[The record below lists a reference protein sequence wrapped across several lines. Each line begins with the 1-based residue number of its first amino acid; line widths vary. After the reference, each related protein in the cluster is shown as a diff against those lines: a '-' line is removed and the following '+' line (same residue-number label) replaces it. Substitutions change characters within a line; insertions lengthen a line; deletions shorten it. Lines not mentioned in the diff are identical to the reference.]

1 MMISCGTCW
10 AHGDACALRRF
21 SICVS
26 PAIRARCQH
35 PRDRP
40 GTRQIPR
47 DAFAQRPGRAPREPL
62 LSVKVAVFVRR
73 LVERPRRARRHAC
86 ARAPGRAALA
96 RRSCS
101 ACVGALAR
109 PRDAEVKCALDFCR
123 RSSFVSRVF
132 SSVVPCGARKRRAH
146 RDGPPLARRARARAH
161 HGWFITAAVE
171 QGLHRAGSSFLVLS
185 SCRRS
190 SSLSR
195 VFSLVAVPCGAR
207 ERRAHRDGKRARD
220 ARGANAPPG
229 WFLTAATE
237 QGGQSAVVASLLV
250 CPSLP
255 GGCRHTRLFHTIF
268 QWRSEARAGSGR
280 SARTPPS
287 GQRRVFWLVSDAVF
301 WPERSRWVL
310 CAVPAS
316 PARSDRRFNR
326 ELVFLSTVRER
337 GATSAGGPRVAR
349 ARERRLG
356 GRSRGIDCS
365 GSAGGLDAVASTE
378 LGGCGRRE
386 PQGAK

>member
-1 MMISCGTCW
+1 
-10 AHGDACALRRF
+10 
-21 SICVS
+21 V
-26 PAIRARCQH
+26 
-35 PRDRP
+35 
-40 GTRQIPR
+40 
-47 DAFAQRPGRAPREPL
+47 RAPLYGGAAASVSHPFL
-62 LSVKVAVFVRR
+62 LLFFFPTLPQGAV
-73 LVERPRRARRHAC
+73 
-86 ARAPGRAALA
+86 GY
-96 RRSCS
+96 
-101 ACVGALAR
+101 
-109 PRDAEVKCALDFCR
+109 RDE
-123 RSSFVSRVF
+123 
-132 SSVVPCGARKRRAH
+132 
-146 RDGPPLARRARARAH
+146 
-161 HGWFITAAVE
+161 
-171 QGLHRAGSSFLVLS
+171 
-185 SCRRS
+185 
-190 SSLSR
+190 
-195 VFSLVAVPCGAR
+195 
-207 ERRAHRDGKRARD
+207 
-220 ARGANAPPG
+220 
-229 WFLTAATE
+229 
-237 QGGQSAVVASLLV
+237 
-250 CPSLP
+250 
-255 GGCRHTRLFHTIF
+255 IF